1 VPLRALLAA
10 TLLAVCALAAEA
22 PSPVQ
27 IRKSA
32 AEVSRGSEVQSK
44 LPTDS
49 GVADPAQRRS
59 RGWSV
64 FGDGFSIPAPAAVF
78 SLIQWAL
85 VAGVVIAILALL
97 AVVFREPLESRVRP
111 ASVSR
116 AGPVLEPPA
125 PPADPREL
133 LARADRLAAAGQYA
147 EAMHLVLLAAM
158 ATLGR
163 GITQKSKDS
172 LTSWEM
178 LRTVA
183 LGQPALSALRD
194 LVYRAERAWF
204 GRAPAGPEDYRQAR
218 ASFDAFAAEHA

>member
-1 VPLRALLAA
+1 
-10 TLLAVCALAAEA
+10 
-22 PSPVQ
+22 
-27 IRKSA
+27 
-32 AEVSRGSEVQSK
+32 
-44 LPTDS
+44 
-49 GVADPAQRRS
+49 
-59 RGWSV
+59 
-64 FGDGFSIPAPAAVF
+64 
-78 SLIQWAL
+78 
-85 VAGVVIAILALL
+85 
-97 AVVFREPLESRVRP
+97 
-111 ASVSR
+111 
-116 AGPVLEPPA
+116 
-125 PPADPREL
+125 
-133 LARADRLAAAGQYA
+133 
-147 EAMHLVLLAAM
+147 MHFVLLAAM